1 MAATAIIG
9 RIEQF
14 AGSSRCHHHGW
25 QSGRHREGAQ
35 NFCRRCKAGVASL
48 IGADGTRTC
57 CDQRQ
62 DGTVD
67 GTDRR
72 RGGRERDGQA
82 RR

>member
-1 MAATAIIG
+1 MAATATIG
-9 RIEQF
+9 SIEQL
-14 AGSSRCHHHGW
+14 AGSSRCHDHGW

-35 NFCRRCKAGVASL
+35 NFCSRCKAGVAGL
-48 IGADGTRTC
+48 VGRDAARPC

-72 RGGRERDGQA
+72 RGRRERDGQA